1 MKKEDLCDAIGLLD
15 DDLLHEADHFRAMR
29 PRPHRHLRFL
39 GGGLIAAAL
48 LLLFLM
54 IPASPPVLQN
64 RFWAPSWPLGLRR
77 G

>member
-54 IPASPPVLQN
+54 ICRS
-64 RFWAPSWPLGLRR
+64 RRDPSAQAALRS
-77 G
+77 